1 MSAPRS
7 LTANYGVQYQ
17 LTLATAPAAVG
28 TAHITGAAT
37 GDWFDSGST
46 VNVLADLNVAKATG
60 ERYHFSAWSGA
71 STSTSLSTSVTMDAP
86 KSLTANCNRVQ
97 YELSLATDPAA
108 VGTVH
113 ISGAANGDW
122 FDSGSTVNLTADQ
135 NVAKDTGERYHFSA
149 WSCSSDGH
157 DADHVGDDERTA
169 LADGELRRAVLAHA
183 QHEPGERRHEQPV
196 GQPDW

>member
-1 MSAPRS
+1 MSGISFSAWSGDSTATTVGTSVTMSAPRW

-17 LTLATAPAAVG
+17 LTLATAPGSG

-46 VNVLADLNVAKATG
+46 VNVSADLNVAKATG

-86 KSLTANCNRVQ
+86 KSLTANYGVQ
-97 YELSLATDPAA
+97 YELSLATGPAA

-149 WSCSSDGH
+149 WSGAS
-157 DADHVGDDERTA
+157 TT
-169 LADGELRRAVLAHA
+169 RR
-183 QHEPGERRHEQPV
+183 
-196 GQPDW
+196 